1 MLPIILPSIKNSTM
15 SHWKKSLLTFLF
27 KLEYFLCK
35 QWDLLNE
42 NSTMSHWKYI
52 PFSIYSIY
60 RILPCKQWDL
70 LNCKNSTMSHWPI
83 LITVYKYLFYFH
95 MCKQWDLLKLPFNYV
110 PLAHSTSL
118 HTNILHLQD
127 M

>member
-1 MLPIILPSIKNSTM
+1 MGLVKNFLLTM

-27 KLEYFLCK
+27 KLKYKICK

-42 NSTMSHWKYI
+42 NSTMSHWSKKFPLRILLYIYIFYVSSGLVELKKFNYVPLAHSSLQYI
-52 PFSIYSIY
+52 P
-60 RILPCKQWDL
+60 
-70 LNCKNSTMSHWPI
+70 
-83 LITVYKYLFYFH
+83 YLSYFH